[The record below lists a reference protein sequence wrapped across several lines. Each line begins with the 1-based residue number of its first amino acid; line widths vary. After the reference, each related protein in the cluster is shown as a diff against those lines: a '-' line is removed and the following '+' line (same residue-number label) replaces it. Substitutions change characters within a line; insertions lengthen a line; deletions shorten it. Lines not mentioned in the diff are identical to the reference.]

1 MGRRRPGELENDV
14 VEALGT
20 GEWMSVAE
28 VAAQLPDPLAHTT
41 VMTAL
46 VRLADKGLVSRER
59 RGRAYA
65 YRLIAPVSALPA
77 LRAALRM
84 RNALDARADR
94 ADVLVNFVAS
104 LDPEDED
111 LLMRILSGD
120 HDIGEQRR

>member
-14 VEALGT
+14 VEALGA

-28 VAAQLPDPLAHTT
+28 VAAQLPAPLAHTT

-59 RGRAYA
+59 RGRAYV
-65 YRLIAPVSALPA
+65 YRLIAPVDSLPA

-84 RNALDARADR
+84 RRTLDTRDDR

-104 LDPEDED
+104 LEPEDEA
-111 LLMRILSGD
+111 LLMRILAGD
-120 HDIGEQRR
+120 KDIDEHER

>member
-14 VEALGT
+14 IEALGA
-20 GEWMSVAE
+20 GEWMSEAE
-28 VAAQLPDPLAHTT
+28 GAAQLPDPLAHTT

-65 YRLIAPVSALPA
+65 YRLIAPVDSLPA

-84 RNALDARADR
+84 RRTLDTRDDR

-104 LDPEDED
+104 LEPEDEA
-111 LLMRILSGD
+111 LLMRILAGD
-120 HDIGEQRR
+120 KDIDEHGR